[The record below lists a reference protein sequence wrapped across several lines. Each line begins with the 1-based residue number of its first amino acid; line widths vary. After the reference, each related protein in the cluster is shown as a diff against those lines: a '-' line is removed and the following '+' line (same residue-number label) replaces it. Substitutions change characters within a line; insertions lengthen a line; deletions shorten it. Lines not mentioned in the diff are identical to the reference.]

1 MNSKIQKF
9 VFMMCFLSTFS
20 LPLAAQLNLGR
31 IFGGITDES
40 GGAIVDATVTV
51 LDVQRGVTRPL
62 VTDSA
67 GQYSAPSLQPGTYTV
82 RVEAKG
88 FKTID
93 RSDIA
98 VGVGQDIRIDLTL
111 QPGEQTQTVTVTGAV
126 PQVNTTNA
134 QLGGTIENQEIN
146 ELPINGR
153 QYTHLL
159 DYHPGILAKPGAG
172 SQGFLS
178 NGGRP
183 EAQVWMLDGL
193 YNVNIYNASSPVIG
207 GATAAAGPDQ
217 ATILPIDAIQEVNV
231 IENPKAE
238 YGWKPGAIVNIG
250 LKSGTNSI
258 HGTAFAFGR
267 NDAMDARNPFLASIQ
282 AKAAVELEQ
291 WGGSIGGPIKKD
303 KLFYFGAFEA
313 QNYTFG
319 NPKLVQIPTSAS
331 GAGTGSSFPDAIA
344 AIKKLGLTPNT
355 LSLNLAGCT
364 ASGACNAANGIF
376 GNAGA
381 LQADPIALLISGG
394 SHNFIAKTDYHIND
408 HNSLNGEFVYGL
420 GNFLYPS
427 SAIQQYWEI
436 GLKDQIAEV
445 ARAVWAWTP
454 NANWVNEARLG
465 IEHSNASAN
474 IAECGASVGQPNYAA
489 LGFTTGLPQN
499 PPACGFPVITITGFS
514 SLGQS
519 GPISG
524 NNFNTYEGSDSV
536 SYTRGRHLFKFGGE
550 LRHSSWTGAS
560 YTAIRGTLSFGSV
573 SAFSGATPLE
583 DFLMGTPA
591 SGTALFGDPLRTV
604 SVNAYSAFIQDDWRV
619 TSRLTANLGLRYEYE
634 PPITASNNLIGNF
647 NPRAPEGLVQETSST
662 NVYNGDKNNFAPRLG
677 LAWDLT
683 GKGTTVVRAGAGVV
697 YTTTALLNLLSS
709 PQGAT
714 LSTIPTGF
722 TFVQPNGTRVAGP
735 GNINVG
741 TGAFTSSQ
749 LQWAPNAPIFGTS
762 AASLACGN
770 GLGSVNPNAAT
781 GPTNPGN
788 PAPCALHVLN
798 PNFLQGYVTT
808 WTLGVQ
814 HAFTNNLSLDLSY
827 VGNHG
832 TKLASVIDLN
842 QPAPGAKNGGT
853 APSSGAEQI
862 RRPYYSQFPYYSQIF
877 YYSGNENSNYNGL
890 QAALTQRTS
899 HGLSFTVGYTF
910 AHALDVQSTDT
921 ANGSPAVMNSNDPN
935 LDYGAA
941 SWDVRH
947 HLTVTTTYVIPGKKS
962 PGQILEGWQLN
973 SAVTLL
979 SAFPWNAYDAASDIS
994 GTGELLDRW
1003 YLSGNPGDFT
1013 PGGRT
1018 PIPCFGAKGCTAAI
1032 PAACTTAA
1040 ASVPTGP
1047 TGQTGLQALAAL
1059 GCYMEGSSVIVPATQ
1074 GTFGTMGRD
1083 VLRGKGFS
1091 EWDTSIS
1098 KNTKLFKE
1106 RLTAQFRAEFFNV
1119 LNHVNYAPG
1128 GTTGSS
1134 LSSPTSF
1141 GQSASTPDTAN
1152 PVIGS
1157 GGPREIQLGLKFI
1170 F

>member
-9 VFMMCFLSTFS
+9 VFMVCFLSAFA
-20 LPLAAQLNLGR
+20 LPIAAQLNLGR

-51 LDVQRGVTRPL
+51 LDVQRGISRPL

-193 YNVNIYNASSPVIG
+193 YNVNIYNASSPIIG

-238 YGWKPGAIVNIG
+238 YGWKPGATVNIG

-267 NDAMDARNPFLASIQ
+267 NDAMDARNPFLSPVQ
-282 AKAAVELEQ
+282 AKAPVELEQ

-319 NPKLVQIPTSAS
+319 NPKLMQIPTSTP
-331 GAGTGSSFPDAIA
+331 GAGAGNSFPDAIA
-344 AIKKLGLTPNT
+344 AIEKLGLTPNA

-364 ASGACNAANGIF
+364 AAGACNAANGIF
-376 GNAGA
+376 GNSGA
-381 LQADPIALLISGG
+381 TQADPLALLISGG

-445 ARAVWAWTP
+445 GRAVWAWTP
-454 NANWVNEARLG
+454 NANWVNEARFG
-465 IEHSNASAN
+465 IDHSNASAD
-474 IAECGASVGQPNYAA
+474 IAECPGKVGQPNYLTAF
-489 LGFTTGLPQN
+489 GFTTGLPQN

-536 SYTRGRHLFKFGGE
+536 SYTRGKHLFKFGGE

-573 SAFSGATPLE
+573 NAFTPFNLAGNPTATALE
-583 DFLMGTPA
+583 DFLLGAPA
-591 SGTALFGDPLRTV
+591 SGTALLGNPLRTV

-619 TSRLTANLGLRYEYE
+619 TSRITANLGLRYEYE
-634 PPITASNNLIGNF
+634 PPITAANNLIGNF
-647 NPRAPEGLVQETSST
+647 NPSAPEGLVQETSST
-662 NVYNGDKNNFAPRLG
+662 NVYNGDKNNFAPRVG
-677 LAWDLT
+677 LAWDVT

-697 YTTTALLNLLSS
+697 FTTTALLNLLSS

-722 TFVQPNGTRVAGP
+722 TFVQPNGTKVAGP

-741 TGAFTSSQ
+741 NEALTSSQ
-749 LQWAPNAPIFGTS
+749 LQWALNAPIFGT
-762 AASLACGN
+762 
-770 GLGSVNPNAAT
+770 
-781 GPTNPGN
+781 
-788 PAPCALHVLN
+788 
-798 PNFLQGYVTT
+798 
-808 WTLGVQ
+808 
-814 HAFTNNLSLDLSY
+814 
-827 VGNHG
+827 
-832 TKLASVIDLN
+832 
-842 QPAPGAKNGGT
+842 
-853 APSSGAEQI
+853 
-862 RRPYYSQFPYYSQIF
+862 
-877 YYSGNENSNYNGL
+877 
-890 QAALTQRTS
+890 QR
-899 HGLSFTVGYTF
+899 GLS
-910 AHALDVQSTDT
+910 
-921 ANGSPAVMNSNDPN
+921 
-935 LDYGAA
+935 
-941 SWDVRH
+941 
-947 HLTVTTTYVIPGKKS
+947 
-962 PGQILEGWQLN
+962 IL
-973 SAVTLL
+973 
-979 SAFPWNAYDAASDIS
+979 
-994 GTGELLDRW
+994 R
-1003 YLSGNPGDFT
+1003 
-1013 PGGRT
+1013 
-1018 PIPCFGAKGCTAAI
+1018 
-1032 PAACTTAA
+1032 
-1040 ASVPTGP
+1040 
-1047 TGQTGLQALAAL
+1047 
-1059 GCYMEGSSVIVPATQ
+1059 
-1074 GTFGTMGRD
+1074 
-1083 VLRGKGFS
+1083 
-1091 EWDTSIS
+1091 
-1098 KNTKLFKE
+1098 
-1106 RLTAQFRAEFFNV
+1106 
-1119 LNHVNYAPG
+1119 
-1128 GTTGSS
+1128 
-1134 LSSPTSF
+1134 
-1141 GQSASTPDTAN
+1141 
-1152 PVIGS
+1152 
-1157 GGPREIQLGLKFI
+1157 
-1170 F
+1170 